1 MENKNYTIIWFLV
14 IALVIAGLI
23 FITVYKK
30 DNADV
35 SDTLAINQEENTNM
49 QNTQQIE
56 GVKVTILR
64 EGNGE
69 IAKAGDTVAMNYTGK
84 LTDGTTFDSNMDPK
98 FQHVEPFVFTIG
110 AGMVIK
116 GWDLGIAGMK
126 IGEKRNLTIEPSY
139 AYGSSGAGGV
149 IPPNATLFFDVELL
163 AIK

>member
-1 MENKNYTIIWFLV
+1 MENKNYTIIWFLI
-14 IALVIAGLI
+14 IALIIAGLI

-126 IGEKRNLTIEPSY
+126 IGEKRNLTIESSY

>member
-1 MENKNYTIIWFLV
+1 MENKNYTIVWFLV
-14 IALVIAGLI
+14 VALVIAGLI

-30 DNADV
+30 DNNYT
-35 SDTLAINQEENTNM
+35 SNTLADNQEENTNM
-49 QNTQQIE
+49 QQIE
-56 GVKVTILR
+56 GVKVTILQ

-84 LTDGTTFDSNMDPK
+84 LTDGTTFDSNVDPK

-126 IGEKRNLTIEPSY
+126 IGEKRNLVIEPDF
-139 AYGSSGAGGV
+139 AYGAYGRPE
-149 IPPNATLFFDVELL
+149 IPPNATLSFDVELL

>member
-126 IGEKRNLTIEPSY
+126 IGEKRNLTIESSY